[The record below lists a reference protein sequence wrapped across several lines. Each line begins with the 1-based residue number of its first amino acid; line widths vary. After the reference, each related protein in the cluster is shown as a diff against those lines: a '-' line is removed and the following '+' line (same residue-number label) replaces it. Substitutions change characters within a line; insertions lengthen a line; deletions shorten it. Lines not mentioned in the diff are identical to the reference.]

1 MPYQM
6 KVMKGH
12 HDQMVRNGITYVI
25 NPARAALALTLG
37 RSKLELPDAQIPFMR
52 L

>member
-1 MPYQM
+1 M

-25 NPARAALALTLG
+25 NPAFVPGAGTHRAVAT
-37 RSKLELPDAQIPFMR
+37 
-52 L
+52 